1 VQTGSAAI
9 PAPSPAH
16 GWLGVTLAEGDDPA
30 GGIRIAQVYRGH
42 PADLAGL
49 KPGDRIVR
57 IGASDVQTA
66 SEAAALIG
74 RLTAGA
80 TVVLSV
86 VRGDTQA
93 VVVPVTLG
101 ERPSEG
107 AL

>member
-1 VQTGSAAI
+1 MV
-9 PAPSPAH
+9 PAPSPAR
-16 GWLGVTLAEGDDPA
+16 GWLGVALAEGDDLA
-30 GGIRIAQVYRGH
+30 GGTLIAQVYRGH

-57 IGASDVQTA
+57 IGASDVRSA
-66 SEAAALIG
+66 AEAVALIG

-93 VVVPVTLG
+93 VVVTVTLG